1 MLVLTRKAGEK
12 VVLDG
17 NIVVTV
23 VEVQGNRVKLA
34 FEAPDDV
41 LILRGEL
48 ANLSQDPDLAKK
60 PAEWTE
66 RSRPALAARR

>member
-34 FEAPDDV
+34 FEAPDNV

-48 ANLSQDPDLAKK
+48 ANMGQDPDLAKK

-66 RSRPALAARR
+66 RKPVLARR

>member
-12 VVLDG
+12 IVLNGD
-17 NIVVTV
+17 IIVTV

-34 FEAPDDV
+34 FDAPDDV

-48 ANLSQDPDLAKK
+48 ANAQQDPDLARK
-60 PAEWTE
+60 PAEWTQ
-66 RSRPALAARR
+66 RRPVFAPR

>member
-12 VVLDG
+12 VVLNG

-34 FEAPDDV
+34 FSAPDDV

-48 ANLSQDPDLAKK
+48 ASLKDGVERVQKRP
-60 PAEWTE
+60 EWPQE
-66 RSRPALAARR
+66 DVAVGAPR